1 MLIESF
7 IWSYRFLHCRNRN
20 ILRSTNPLVLH
31 SEFPRNFLVSIVLV
45 VFSLIL
51 LLLFSQ
57 VITTLFSTSFNGT
70 TGVKTPSIAY
80 LVAYILANS
89 LFACHLCLYFGYKEH
104 LTIGEEEVFLKRG
117 LFGLSHTKVINLGS
131 IFYHQSTQS
140 VLGNYHLRII
150 YHDEAGKTKSIRFG
164 SYLDDE
170 YLELLTAYFDRMYS
184 LRIATETDHQI

>member
-20 ILRSTNPLVLH
+20 ILRSTRPLILH
-31 SEFPRNFLVSIVLV
+31 SEFPRNFLVSIVLI

-57 VITTLFSTSFNGT
+57 VISTLFATSISGTSTVRPPG
-70 TGVKTPSIAY
+70 IAY

-89 LFACHLCLYFGYKEH
+89 LFTCHLCLYFGYKEH
-104 LTIGEEEVFLKRG
+104 LTVGEDELLLKRG
-117 LFGLSHTKVINLGS
+117 FFGLNHSLVISLDS
-131 IFYHQSTQS
+131 IFYHQSSQS
-140 VLGNYHLRII
+140 ALGNYHLKII
-150 YHDEAGKTKSIRFG
+150 YHDDVGKTKSIRFG

-170 YLELLTAYFDRMYS
+170 YLDILTDYFDRMYS
-184 LRIATETDHQI
+184 RRLATHTDHQL